1 MRFQE
6 NPIWRKLEIFSIDP
20 PDVQLTFE
28 KRLARENSW
37 SQDFASKVVSEY
49 KKFLFLCVSQDQ
61 PCTPS
66 EFVDQAWHLHL
77 VYTKSYWNDLCENV
91 LGKKLHHNPT
101 EGGEAEQEK
110 FHDYYNS
117 TLDLY
122 RQTFQTEPPPD
133 IWPLPNIRFYIPLQS
148 QTGNRFNF
156 KERSTKRGQ
165 SFLVIGAAI
174 MFTWLSHNFV
184 FLLIGV
190 LVVLILYAPPGL
202 TSGGSTGGCS
212 SGGCGSNWGGDSGGD
227 SGASG
232 DSGCSSGC
240 SGCGG
245 GCGGD

>member
-37 SQDFASKVVSEY
+37 SQYFASKVVSEY

-66 EFVDQAWHLHL
+66 EFVDHAWHLHL

-133 IWPLPNIRFYIPLQS
+133 IWPPANKRFKTWAVQKKWGITFFLAILIIILVMT
-148 QTGNRFNF
+148 TGR
-156 KERSTKRGQ
+156 EE
-165 SFLVIGAAI
+165 
-174 MFTWLSHNFV
+174 
-184 FLLIGV
+184 FLLLGIL
-190 LVVLILYAPPGL
+190 LVFRHVNARGKVR
-202 TSGGSTGGCS
+202 SG
-212 SGGCGSNWGGDSGGD
+212 SGFQGFFSGCGSNWGGDSGGD

>member
-1 MRFQE
+1 MKIDE

-66 EFVDQAWHLHL
+66 EFVDHAWHLHL

-101 EGGEAEQEK
+101 EGGAAEQEK
-110 FHDYYNS
+110 FLDYYSN
-117 TLDLY
+117 TLSLY
-122 RQTFQTEPPPD
+122 RLTFHTEPPPD
-133 IWPLPNIRFYIPLQS
+133 IWPPATQ
-148 QTGNRFNF
+148 RFNISHQTRSGPRLNF
-156 KERSTKRGQ
+156 RERATKRGQ
-165 SFLVIGAAI
+165 SFLVIAMAI
-174 MFTWLSHNFV
+174 LFSWVSGNFV
-184 FLLIGV
+184 FLLIGL
-190 LVVLILYAPPGL
+190 LVVLILYGS
-202 TSGGSTGGCS
+202 TGSGAGGGTGGCS
-212 SGGCGSNWGGDSGGD
+212 SGGCGSNWGGDT
-227 SGASG
+227 G